1 MPAGEF
7 ASLGDVYGGKGDRE
21 HCGAHCLQRVRLLL
35 CRGNDAASQAASG
48 AFGGNF
54 IIEGDIRYL
63 RSSLPEAFAAAAV
76 RTGAFAEF
84 FRSVARQLGGFC
96 TASVEEAFSIASKG
110 CLKDTALTKQDIS
123 MLVKLGG
130 MLGKMDADMQLNAL
144 EWYLEQLE
152 GLTDTLDREN
162 KKRALLSKSLG
173 ILAGIFLLVILL

>member
-1 MPAGEF
+1 MVAKVIGSIAVLTACSGFGFYCAGEMTRR
-7 ASLGDVYGGKGDRE
+7 LKQLRE
-21 HCGAHCLQRVRLLL
+21 LSEAILLL
-35 CRGNDAASQAASG
+35 K
-48 AFGGNF
+48 
-54 IIEGDIRYL
+54 GDIRYL